1 MMPQR
6 DRGSLMTAT
15 QFERLFS
22 PFKLNSTTLKNRT
35 VSTPLGAAFVA
46 NGRPTEEYLRYLVAK
61 AKGGCGLIGCFGGA
75 SIHPTGR
82 VGSWPEVHYWDDGV
96 IPHLQ
101 RLADAV
107 HEHGAPLVAQLGHR
121 GHKGA
126 SVYSAGPLWGASEAP
141 GESHREVAH
150 AMDHGE
156 IAFLV
161 QAFATAAVR
170 VRQGRFDGVDIC
182 AWGGHI
188 PEQFLSPRSN
198 RRTDAYGGSI
208 ENRARFLLELVAA
221 VRAQTAPD
229 FIIGVRLS
237 GDQLVDGGLELDE
250 VKEVARLLDRQG
262 MTDYLTISGAS
273 SETIKVNA
281 LMTPSLYYPPVP
293 FRDYAKAVRE
303 TVRIPV
309 IYAGRVVTPAQ
320 AEALIAEGAADL
332 VALTRAIISDPD
344 FPEKARAGRVD
355 DIRLCIGAT
364 EGCIGRNRQGLPI
377 RCVQNP
383 AIGHETELPPMAPA
397 VAKKHVLVAG
407 GGPGGM
413 EAARVLALRGH
424 RVTLCE
430 GSDRLGG
437 QINILA
443 RAPGREAWLET
454 SAWLIRQLE
463 RLPVEIRLETVVD
476 SDLISTLKP
485 DCVIVATGARPRKQ
499 KPATGDNVSIPV
511 FDAVDVIA
519 GANVAGDRVLVVD
532 NEGYMHAAGAA
543 ETLAAAG
550 RTVRVISPT
559 WSVGEDLD
567 IGLRADIHARL
578 LDKTV
583 WLSPQ
588 HRLVTIDSGGA
599 VIENIFSRR
608 KESVA
613 VDAVVIATGQVANDG
628 LLGIARPLAAETH
641 AIGDCLAPRR
651 LHDALLD
658 ANLVAR
664 RL

>member
-1 MMPQR
+1 
-6 DRGSLMTAT
+6 MTAT
-15 QFERLFS
+15 QFQHLFS
-22 PFKLNSTTLKNRT
+22 PFKLNATTLRNRI

-126 SVYSAGPLWGASEAP
+126 SVYTAGPLWGASEAP

-150 AMDHGE
+150 AMDHSE

-161 QAFATAAVR
+161 QAFATAAAR
-170 VRQGRFDGVDIC
+170 VRQGRFDGIDIC

-188 PEQFLSPRSN
+188 PERFLSPRSN
-198 RRTDAYGGSI
+198 RRTDAYGGPI

-221 VRAQTAPD
+221 VRARTAPD

-237 GDQLVDGGLELDE
+237 GDQLVDGGLELPE
-250 VKEVARLLDRQG
+250 VIEVAHLLDRQG
-262 MTDYLTISGAS
+262 ETNYLTISGAS
-273 SETIKVNA
+273 SETVKANA
-281 LMTPSLYYPPVP
+281 MMTPSLYYPPLT
-293 FRDYAKAVRE
+293 FRDYANAVRE

-344 FPEKARAGRVD
+344 FPEKARTGHVD

-383 AIGHETELPPMAPA
+383 AIGHEIELPPITRAATSKLM
-397 VAKKHVLVAG
+397 LVAG
-407 GGPGGM
+407 GGPGGL

-424 RVTLCE
+424 RVMLCE
-430 GSDRLGG
+430 ATDRLGG
-437 QINILA
+437 QLNILA
-443 RAPGREAWLET
+443 RAPGREAWLDAA
-454 SAWLIRQLE
+454 AWLIRQLE
-463 RLPVEIRLETVVD
+463 KLPVEIRLETAVD
-476 SDLISTLKP
+476 ADFIAALRP
-485 DCVIVATGARPRKQ
+485 DCVIVATGARPRR
-499 KPATGDNVSIPV
+499 PAKSTAHGAISI

-519 GANVAGDRVLVVD
+519 GVQISGDRVLVVD
-532 NEGYMHAAGAA
+532 NEGYMHAAGA
-543 ETLAAAG
+543 
-550 RTVRVISPT
+550 
-559 WSVGEDLD
+559 
-567 IGLRADIHARL
+567 
-578 LDKTV
+578 
-583 WLSPQ
+583 
-588 HRLVTIDSGGA
+588 
-599 VIENIFSRR
+599 
-608 KESVA
+608 
-613 VDAVVIATGQVANDG
+613 
-628 LLGIARPLAAETH
+628 
-641 AIGDCLAPRR
+641 
-651 LHDALLD
+651 
-658 ANLVAR
+658 
-664 RL
+664 

>member
-1 MMPQR
+1 
-6 DRGSLMTAT
+6 MTAT
-15 QFERLFS
+15 GFPLLFS
-22 PFKLNSTTLKNRT
+22 PFKLGSITLRNRI

-46 NGRPTEEYLRYLVAK
+46 NGRPTDEYLRYLVGK

-75 SIHPTGR
+75 SVHPTGR

-101 RLADAV
+101 RLSDAV
-107 HEHGAPLVAQLGHR
+107 HEHGAALVAQLGHR

-126 SVYSAGPLWGASEAP
+126 SVYTVGPLWGASEAP

-150 AMDHGE
+150 AMDASE

-161 QAFATAAVR
+161 QAFAAAAAR
-170 VRQGRFDGVDIC
+170 VRHGRFDGVDIC

-188 PEQFLSPRSN
+188 AEQFLSPRTN
-198 RRTDAYGGSI
+198 RRDDAYGGTI

-221 VRAQTAPD
+221 VRAHTAPD
-229 FIIGVRLS
+229 FVIGVRLS
-237 GDQLVDGGLELDE
+237 GDQLADGGLQLDE

-262 MTDYLTISGAS
+262 KTDYLTISGAS
-273 SETIKVNA
+273 SETVKVNA
-281 LMTPSLYYPPVP
+281 MMTPSLYYPPVT
-293 FRDYAKAVRE
+293 FRAYAKAVRE
-303 TVRIPV
+303 EVRIPI

-320 AEALIAEGAADL
+320 AETLVAEGVADL

-344 FPEKARAGRVD
+344 FPEKAQAGRVN

-383 AIGHETELPPMAPA
+383 VIGHETELPPMTQAA
-397 VAKKHVLVAG
+397 DRKHVLVAG

-424 RVTLCE
+424 SVVLCE
-430 GSDRLGG
+430 AADRLGG
-437 QINILA
+437 QIIVLA
-443 RAPGREAWLET
+443 RAPGREAWLDAA
-454 SAWLIRQLE
+454 AWLIRQLE
-463 RLPVEIRLETVVD
+463 RLPVEVRLGTTVD
-476 SDLISTLKP
+476 ANLIASQRP
-485 DCVIVATGARPRKQ
+485 DCVIVATGARPRR
-499 KPATGDNVSIPV
+499 PAMAGGSALPANGAVPIL
-511 FDAVDVIA
+511 DAVDVIA
-519 GANVAGDRVLVVD
+519 GTQVPGNRILVVD

-543 ETLAAAG
+543 ELLAAAG
-550 RTVRVISPT
+550 KTVRVISPS
-559 WSVGEDLD
+559 WSIGEDLD

-578 LDKTV
+578 LDRSVVLT
-583 WLSPQ
+583 PQ
-588 HRLVTIDSGGA
+588 HRLRGIESTGA
-599 VIENIFSRR
+599 MIENVFSRQQER
-608 KESVA
+608 VGA
-613 VDAVVIATGQVANDG
+613 DAVVVATGQVANDG
-628 LLGIARPLAAETH
+628 LLSVARRLVAETH
-641 AIGDCLAPRR
+641 AIGDCVAPRR

-658 ANLVAR
+658 ATLVAR

>member
-1 MMPQR
+1 
-6 DRGSLMTAT
+6 MTAT
-15 QFERLFS
+15 QFQRLFS
-22 PFKLNSTTLKNRT
+22 PFKLNATTLRNRT

-126 SVYSAGPLWGASEAP
+126 SVYTAGPLWGPSETP

-170 VRQGRFDGVDIC
+170 VWQGRFDGVDIC

-237 GDQLVDGGLELDE
+237 GDQLVDGGLGLDE

-303 TVRIPV
+303 TVCIPV

-364 EGCIGRNRQGLPI
+364 EGCIGRNRQACRSAASRTPRSATRPSCRRWHRPPPRN
-377 RCVQNP
+377 RCWSRAAGP
-383 AIGHETELPPMAPA
+383 AAWKRRGSWPC
-397 VAKKHVLVAG
+397 AG
-407 GGPGGM
+407 IASRSARRLTGS
-413 EAARVLALRGH
+413 AAR
-424 RVTLCE
+424 
-430 GSDRLGG
+430 S
-437 QINILA
+437 
-443 RAPGREAWLET
+443 
-454 SAWLIRQLE
+454 
-463 RLPVEIRLETVVD
+463 
-476 SDLISTLKP
+476 
-485 DCVIVATGARPRKQ
+485 
-499 KPATGDNVSIPV
+499 
-511 FDAVDVIA
+511 
-519 GANVAGDRVLVVD
+519 
-532 NEGYMHAAGAA
+532 
-543 ETLAAAG
+543 
-550 RTVRVISPT
+550 
-559 WSVGEDLD
+559 
-567 IGLRADIHARL
+567 
-578 LDKTV
+578 
-583 WLSPQ
+583 
-588 HRLVTIDSGGA
+588 
-599 VIENIFSRR
+599 IFSR
-608 KESVA
+608 
-613 VDAVVIATGQVANDG
+613 
-628 LLGIARPLAAETH
+628 
-641 AIGDCLAPRR
+641 
-651 LHDALLD
+651 ALP
-658 ANLVAR
+658 VAR
-664 RL
+664 AGSKHRPGSCGNSSSCRWRSTSKPPSMPISLTHSNRIA